1 MAAAPSSQCQRDC
14 LVAIGVLTVPDNT
27 VRRRHARSTWF
38 EALRH
43 TSRFL
48 IRSRGLPK
56 VTRAR
61 LEQEQTEHGD
71 MLFLPVDAH
80 QHRQKGRIFAFHA
93 WLRLSIV
100 VCPACVWV
108 CKADDDVFIE
118 NSDLERALQLMGNR
132 GLGRVPTLAGSFF
145 WHTWNT
151 RWFMHH
157 TFFHDYGRRALEEA
171 RRAINF
177 FGSRGD
183 SVHSTGVVGNTALQR
198 ALRRCTPG
206 GPLTGCGW
214 CNRADECS
222 GPFPFAVGWLFVM
235 SAPLA
240 VRLRQSRLMTAE
252 LGRLAS
258 LNRSWGPPALE
269 DIWLGSMVHRLSC
282 GDGLAVD
289 RPAAADESDP
299 ITLVNLAPSYYFNGG
314 WHTGKG
320 MEFNT
325 TWLYHNKHELPL
337 IKEHVRA
344 THRASRPVLQCSGE
358 GPNGRGARRK
368 RRRASRSAEDL
379 PPPPLPYATAQ
390 ERSFRLYLRDA
401 SCTKR
406 QTTTPLDEP
415 QWCTLVEEEHL
426 VRPALRQ
433 LDQSKRINRVAR
445 DLTASERAIIKQYHE
460 EVRTARRSFREELR
474 QEAFDGGEL
483 GVSDYLDV

>member
-118 NSDLERALQLMGNR
+118 NRTSEALQLMGNR
-132 GLGRVPTLAGSFF
+132 GLGRADTGGLLL

-157 TFFHDYGRRALEEA
+157 TFFHDRAAAHLKRHAGQSTFLGAGRLAQ
-171 RRAINF
+171 
-177 FGSRGD
+177 
-183 SVHSTGVVGNTALQR
+183 HCVVGNTALQR

-206 GPLTGCGW
+206 GPLTGCGQ

-240 VRLRQSRLMTAE
+240 VRLRQSRLMIAE
-252 LGRLAS
+252 LGALPHQPQLGATCPRRHLVGFDGAS
-258 LNRSWGPPALE
+258 AQLWRWVGGRSAG
-269 DIWLGSMVHRLSC
+269 
-282 GDGLAVD
+282 
-289 RPAAADESDP
+289 
-299 ITLVNLAPSYYFNGG
+299 
-314 WHTGKG
+314 
-320 MEFNT
+320 
-325 TWLYHNKHELPL
+325 
-337 IKEHVRA
+337 
-344 THRASRPVLQCSGE
+344 
-358 GPNGRGARRK
+358 
-368 RRRASRSAEDL
+368 RRR
-379 PPPPLPYATAQ
+379 
-390 ERSFRLYLRDA
+390 
-401 SCTKR
+401 
-406 QTTTPLDEP
+406 
-415 QWCTLVEEEHL
+415 
-426 VRPALRQ
+426 
-433 LDQSKRINRVAR
+433 
-445 DLTASERAIIKQYHE
+445 
-460 EVRTARRSFREELR
+460 
-474 QEAFDGGEL
+474 
-483 GVSDYLDV
+483 